1 MTPEILFTQAL
12 QLQGSGYEVKQCT
25 FEGEPKKLGLRL
37 DFKAGTK
44 FKCPQCGEV
53 GAVHDTVEK
62 KWRHLNFFQY
72 ECELMARVPRVK
84 CQKDGVR
91 QVEVPWARPGS
102 GFTLMFEALVL
113 LLGQEMSM
121 KAVAEM
127 MGEHDTL
134 LWRLLHHHV
143 NRAQAA
149 RNWSQVRRIQV
160 DETSAR
166 RGHKYV
172 TNVVDADTKE
182 LLFMVEGRSG
192 EALEAFAAELIAHGG
207 TAGQIEWISMDFS
220 PAYQKGARDH
230 FPQAKLAFDRFH
242 LMQLAGKALD
252 TVRKSLYREAGSKS
266 PLKGQRWSIL
276 GNVWTRS
283 EDQQIQRKEL
293 AKTYPKLG
301 RALGLREMLQDI
313 LTERSP
319 EALKWWCARA
329 GRSKLEP
336 FCKLAKTVR
345 NHWDGIIGYFES
357 GLTNAAIEAVNGNIQ
372 LAKRLAR
379 GFRNF
384 TYFQA
389 MAYLKAARLN
399 VKLPNP
405 LPT

>member
-12 QLQGSGYEVKQCT
+12 QLQGSGYEVKRCT

-44 FKCPQCGEV
+44 FKCPECAAV

-72 ECELMARVPRVK
+72 QCELVARVPRVQ

-102 GFTLMFEALVL
+102 GFTLMFEAMVL

-121 KAVAEM
+121 KAVAQM

-134 LWRLLHHHV
+134 LWRMLHHHV
-143 NRAQAA
+143 GLAQAA
-149 RNWSQVRRIQV
+149 RDWSRVRRIQV

-166 RGHKYV
+166 KGHKYV
-172 TNVVDADTKE
+172 TNVVDADSRE
-182 LLFMVEGRSG
+182 LLLMVEGRSG
-192 EALEAFAAELIAHGG
+192 EALKLFAEALVAHGG
-207 TAGQIEWISMDFS
+207 TPGQIEWISMDFS
-220 PAYQKGARDH
+220 PAYQKGAREH
-230 FPQAKLAFDRFH
+230 FAQAKLAFDRFH
-242 LMQLAGKALD
+242 LMQLAGNALD
-252 TVRKSLYREAGSKS
+252 TVRKSLYREAGTKN
-266 PLKGQRWSIL
+266 PLKGGRWSIL

-283 EDQQIQRKEL
+283 QAQQIQRQEL

-329 GRSKLEP
+329 GRSQLEP
-336 FCKLAKTVR
+336 FRKLAKTVR
-345 NHWDGIIGYFES
+345 NHWDGIIGYFQS

-405 LPT
+405 IPT

>member
-12 QLQGSGYEVKQCT
+12 LLESSGYSVTTCT

-37 DFKAGTK
+37 DFKSGTK
-44 FKCPQCGEV
+44 FKCPECAEG
-53 GAVHDTVEK
+53 GPVHDTVEK

-72 ECELMARVPRVK
+72 ECELVARVPRVK

-91 QVEVPWARPGS
+91 QVQVPWARPGS
-102 GFTLMFEALVL
+102 GFTLMFEAMVL
-113 LLGQEMSM
+113 LLGQEMSI
-121 KAVAEM
+121 KAVAQM
-127 MGEHDTL
+127 MGEHDTV
-134 LWRLLHHHV
+134 LWRMLHHHV
-143 NRAQAA
+143 KRAQAA
-149 RNWSQVRRIQV
+149 RDWSPVRRIQV

-166 RGHKYV
+166 KGHKYV
-172 TNVVDADTKE
+172 TNIVDADTKE
-182 LLFMVEGRSG
+182 LLFMAEGRSG
-192 EALEAFAAELIAHGG
+192 EALQAFAAELQVHGA
-207 TAGQIEWISMDFS
+207 TPGQIEWISMDFS

-230 FPQAKLAFDRFH
+230 FPQAKRAFDRFH
-242 LMQLAGKALD
+242 LMQLAGTALD
-252 TVRKSLYREAGSKS
+252 TVRKNLYREAGSKS

-283 EDQQIQRKEL
+283 ESQQKQRQEL

-319 EALKWWCARA
+319 QALKWWCARA
-329 GRSKLEP
+329 GRSQLEP
-336 FCKLAKTVR
+336 FCKLSKTVR

-384 TYFQA
+384 KYFQA

-399 VKLPNP
+399 IILPTP